1 MTETIC
7 ADEGGTDPFVLP
19 ARQHPVNRPDP
30 AMVRILDEQGR
41 LTTHPDFPVDLVDD
55 DLVKALEMMVM
66 TRRFDVEATAL
77 QRHGELGLWPPL
89 LGQEATQAG
98 AWLALREGDQV
109 FPTKL
114 GFEAVRDAEDTT
126 EGPDVLPHEDNTIV
140 GCQSIG

>member
-77 QRHGELGLWPPL
+77 QRHGGWVCGRRYWDRRPPR
-89 LGQEATQAG
+89 
-98 AWLALREGDQV
+98 LALGW
-109 FPTKL
+109 
-114 GFEAVRDAEDTT
+114 
-126 EGPDVLPHEDNTIV
+126 H
-140 GCQSIG
+140 

>member
-109 FPTKL
+109 FP
-114 GFEAVRDAEDTT
+114 
-126 EGPDVLPHEDNTIV
+126 NN
-140 GCQSIG
+140 S